1 MNPAILLAAVGL
13 FQPPAVPRT
22 LATANGR
29 AEVRARQPAS
39 VGQTNSRAA
48 FDLDATAL
56 GAVDFV
62 WRRTRLEFSYSP
74 RFTWTDFTEIA
85 ARDLLNTVG
94 IDLSYSRRRLSLSL
108 VERASYGTRWFSLTS
123 PAELNPV
130 TGDPV
135 LQPVPT
141 AASVRYVGSLSSLSM
156 RYQLSHRS
164 AFSAMAAYSI
174 AGGANSDA
182 RRVIPLTS
190 GPQATLEFGYR
201 ATRQDTVGPQLAVVY
216 SHTLLG
222 GNLGS
227 IDVGTAALAGLWQ
240 RRWGLRTTTDVAA
253 GAIFVHELNNSTSGN
268 MGVAYSLTGA
278 ALSHPVQLVM
288 PKFEPKRSNDV
299 YPQAGV
305 ALNHAVPLGP
315 ERGLLTLTGSAGVGV
330 LINPLAGTAQQ
341 SFRGTLQARWAT
353 RHVAVLGLLGV
364 TQPLGERQLNAVS
377 AIFSEASVR
386 WAFTRVFG
394 WELGVRAANQSLNR
408 GTTSTAL
415 LAPEGT
421 QFVVFTALSF
431 NLEPRPL

>member
-13 FQPPAVPRT
+13 FQAPAVPRT
-22 LATANGR
+22 LVTSNGR
-29 AEVRARQPAS
+29 AEVRMRQPAS
-39 VGQTNSRAA
+39 VGQTDGRAA

-62 WRRTRLEFSYSP
+62 WRRTRLELSYSP

-94 IDLSYSRRRLSLSL
+94 LDLSYSRRRLTLSL

-123 PAELNPV
+123 PAEVNPV
-130 TGDPV
+130 TGNPV

-141 AASVRYVGSLSSLSM
+141 AGSVRYVGSLSSLSA
-156 RYQLSHRS
+156 RYQLSTRS
-164 AFSAMAAYSI
+164 AFSALASYSI
-174 AGGANSDA
+174 AGGANREA
-182 RRVIPLTS
+182 RSIIPLTS
-190 GPQATLEFGYR
+190 GPSGTLEFGYR

-227 IDVGTAALAGLWQ
+227 IDVGTAALTGHWQ
-240 RRWGLRTTTDVAA
+240 RRWGLRTTTDVVA
-253 GAIFVHELNNSTSGN
+253 GGIFVRQFDPDPSS
-268 MGVAYSLTGA
+268 
-278 ALSHPVQLVM
+278 
-288 PKFEPKRSNDV
+288 DI

-305 ALNHAVPLGP
+305 ALNHSVPLGP

-330 LINPLAGTAQQ
+330 LINPLVGTAQQ
-341 SFRGTLQARWAT
+341 SFQGTLQARWAT
-353 RHVAVLGLLGV
+353 RHIAVQGLLGA

-394 WELGVRAANQSLNR
+394 WEVGVRAANQSLNR

-431 NLEPRPL
+431 NIEPRPL